1 MADQSALRAY
11 EQIKDD
17 PQAPAEGGRPGAAA
31 PAAAAVVDVGEA
43 AEPAPAT
50 GLFHVD
56 WRRYY
61 TKAFLSNAATFA
73 LMVAGV
79 LMKALGVVRCT
90 RWVLAAGVFGFAG
103 GITNWLAVHMLFERV
118 PGLYGSG
125 VIPMRF
131 VEIREAVKGAMMRC
145 ARARPAVRARAFR
158 PRPMP
163 RSAAAPRARLMPPPA
178 RRRGLRGAQD
188 LLRLR
193 VPRPLLENKA
203 RLARRGGG
211 RAGAPGR
218 AAAHALV
225 ARGREGGRGA
235 ARGPQG
241 QAGGDH
247 ARDAGARAAAAWTRR
262 GLRAL

>member
-103 GITNWLAVHMLFERV
+103 GITNWLAVHMLFEKV

-145 ARARPAVRARAFR
+145 ARAAGRASACVSPSADAALRRCPTCAPHAAARAP
-158 PRPMP
+158 PRVAWRAGPSSTP
-163 RSAAAPRARLMPPPA
+163 STSAA
-178 RRRGLRGAQD
+178 
-188 LLRLR
+188 
-193 VPRPLLENKA
+193 
-203 RLARRGGG
+203 
-211 RAGAPGR
+211 
-218 AAAHALV
+218 
-225 ARGREGGRGA
+225 
-235 ARGPQG
+235 
-241 QAGGDH
+241 
-247 ARDAGARAAAAWTRR
+247 T
-262 GLRAL
+262 